1 MQKQKIVILGGIL
14 LSVGLLAGCGDN
26 KMENISNNN
35 ITTQT
40 QVNNSKPTT
49 PANKTTDKI
58 KNGVHLIS
66 PAEFKEKVDSGEY
79 VLVDIR
85 TPEEYQAGHI
95 KGAINIDYYAP
106 DFKEQVS
113 KLDKNKKYLYYC
125 RSGHRSGEA
134 EVLAK
139 VFNFPEVY
147 ELDGGINVWK
157 EAGYPI
163 KK

>member
-1 MQKQKIVILGGIL
+1 MQKQKIVILGGVL
-14 LSVGLLAGCGDN
+14 LSVVLLAGCGDN
-26 KMENISNNN
+26 KMENVGNSN

-40 QVNNSKPTT
+40 QVNNSKPTN
-49 PANKTTDKI
+49 PANKVTDKI

-95 KGAINIDYYAP
+95 KGAISIDYYAP

-157 EAGYPI
+157 DTGYEI
-163 KK
+163 VK